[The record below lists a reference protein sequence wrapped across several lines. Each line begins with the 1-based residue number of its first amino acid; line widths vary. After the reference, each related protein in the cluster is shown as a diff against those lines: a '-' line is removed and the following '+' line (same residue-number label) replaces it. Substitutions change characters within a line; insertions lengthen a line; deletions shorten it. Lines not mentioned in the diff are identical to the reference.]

1 MQIGNVIIPGNIFL
15 APMAGVTDLPFR
27 LLCREQGASMVYTEM
42 ISAKAMHY
50 QDKTTIELS
59 RVHPDEKPVAVQ
71 IFGSEPE
78 IMAEA
83 AARFSEREDIAV
95 IDINMGCPAPKIVK
109 NGEGC
114 ALMRNPS
121 LVRNLLREVVKA
133 SSKPVTVKLRKGW
146 DETCTNVLDIALIC
160 EEEGVKAVTVHGRTR
175 DQYYSGKA
183 DWSII
188 KEAKRRLSV
197 PVIGNGDVAVPEDAG
212 RMLEETGCDAVMVGR
227 GAQGNPWLFRNI
239 IEYLRS
245 GSYPKAILPR
255 ERLSMILRHY
265 ALMEEYKGDHT
276 ALLEMRKHVAW
287 YLHGLP
293 GAARIRTEIFKTQ
306 SIDEAKKLLSE
317 YII

>member
-59 RVHPDEKPVAVQ
+59 RVHPDERPVAVQ

-83 AARFSEREDIAV
+83 AAYFSEREDIAV

-121 LVRNLLREVVKA
+121 LVRDIVGAVVKA
-133 SSKPVTVKLRKGW
+133 SGKPVTVKLRKGW
-146 DETCTNVLDIALIC
+146 DESSANVLDIAMIC
-160 EEEGVKAVTVHGRTR
+160 EEEGAKAVTVHGRTR
-175 DQYYSGKA
+175 DQFYSGKA

-188 KEAKRRLSV
+188 KEAKKRLAI
-197 PVIGNGDVAVPEDAG
+197 PVIGNGDVAAPEDAV

-227 GAQGNPWLFRNI
+227 GAQGNPWLFGNI
-239 IEYLRS
+239 LEYLCT
-245 GSYPKAILPR
+245 GSYTKAILPR
-255 ERLSMILRHY
+255 ERLDMILRHY
-265 ALMEEYKGDHT
+265 ALMEAYKGEHT
-276 ALLEMRKHVAW
+276 AHLEMRKHVAW

-293 GAARIRTEIFKTQ
+293 GAARVRTEIFKTQ
-306 SIDEAKKLLSE
+306 SIAEAKKLLTE
-317 YII
+317 YIM